1 MIIESEKDF
10 PALRTTINDWR
21 RRFPM
26 FKHDVDEIEN
36 IIESHIREYSIA
48 LVYYRQSHKKNYL
61 EKAQAEIASINA
73 VVAIAEKMQLM
84 AILSQ

>member
-1 MIIESEKDF
+1 
-10 PALRTTINDWR
+10 
-21 RRFPM
+21 M